1 MWWEG
6 GCWTTISPLSC
17 SGGTGDRGEGW
28 LQARETGASRVGAPQ
43 PALPL
48 HQMLLSLLA
57 ACPSLV
63 CTPQLQSWPA
73 PSLPREA
80 QDKQARE
87 KKGGGF
93 EGRNYPSV
101 LSPPQDAHSLSAL
114 PSLRYKRLRRGF
126 ISPSS
131 QQAHEALLASQLS
144 QSPDSLGASYTGAW
158 AARTQE
164 DATTP
169 IPRLAGR
176 DRR

>member
-48 HQMLLSLLA
+48 HQILLSLLA

-101 LSPPQDAHSLSAL
+101 LSPPPRTHT
-114 PSLRYKRLRRGF
+114 PSLLCLLSDTRDFGEASSHPPLSRPTR
-126 ISPSS
+126 PSS
-131 QQAHEALLASQLS
+131 HHS
-144 QSPDSLGASYTGAW
+144 SPK
-158 AARTQE
+158 ARTVWEPPTQE
-164 DATTP
+164 PGLPGHKKMLPHPSHA
-169 IPRLAGR
+169 
-176 DRR
+176 